1 MAWTLR
7 QSSSK
12 GGVMADIEHLLE
24 QLNGP
29 QREAVLENSR
39 PLLVLA
45 GAGSGKTRVITT
57 KIAYAIETLG
67 IPPWQ
72 ILAVTFT
79 NKAASEMKERVID
92 MLDGRPDAGDT
103 VIRTFHSFGAWLL
116 RRYGAEIGLEPNFT
130 IYDDEDSLSLLASC
144 YPNYKRADL
153 KPVMNSISYAKDRGL
168 GPNDRFDFTARN
180 DSFRSM
186 FARYEERLREVG
198 NVDFADLIGL
208 SITLLKQS
216 SAVRSAI
223 HRRFSMIL
231 VDEYQDTNAAQFT
244 LLKELAGGGSFVCVV
259 GDDDQSIYRFR
270 GAEVANILSFPS
282 HFPNTRTIKL
292 EQNYRSTEPILEVA
306 NAVISRNRGRHP
318 KHLWTEQKI
327 GDKPTLYYVQDDRDE
342 VERVAQILR
351 ADRRFDQSAVL
362 YRTNAQ
368 SQAFETGFK
377 RLGIPYKVVGAL
389 QFFDREEVKDGLALL
404 YLLTNGRDE
413 VSFRRIIN
421 KPARAIG
428 PTAVEKIL
436 SYRMAADGNLLSM
449 LSLALEE
456 RALGP
461 RALQGAATF
470 LAAFDEAR
478 QLLEE
483 GKLVELTTYLLSKS
497 GLLDHY
503 EGEDAKNGTFRVQ
516 NLEQLVNAIGQVD
529 QSLEGFLGFLEQLA
543 LDRTTL
549 ADHDPR
555 LDAGVTL
562 ITMHNTK
569 GLEFDRVFVVGME
582 EALFPGRNAQSDE
595 DIEEERRTFYVALTR
610 AKRELYL
617 LSARRRML
625 WGKTSMQLPSR
636 FLGEIDKNLLSV
648 IGGQDEYSAPSSF
661 GGGGWQRR
669 STGWGSGGGTL
680 LQQGFGKDAK
690 TFAMK
695 TVREEAESGTP
706 LFEVGQRVYSESY
719 GEGEVVASK
728 KRPDGNEVI
737 DVNFFGGKKATF
749 IAKYADLEKIGGL

>member
-1 MAWTLR
+1 
-7 QSSSK
+7 
-12 GGVMADIEHLLE
+12 MADIQRMLDL
-24 QLNGP
+24 LNGP
-29 QREAVLENSR
+29 QREAVLENGR

-57 KIAYAIETLG
+57 KIAYAIEVLG
-67 IPPWQ
+67 IEPWK

-79 NKAASEMKERVID
+79 NKAASEMKERVVD
-92 MLDGRPDAGDT
+92 MLEGRSDASET

-116 RRYGAEIGLEPNFT
+116 RRFGSEIGLDPNFT

-144 YPNYKRADL
+144 YPNHKRADL

-168 GPNDRFDFTARN
+168 GPNDRLGFTAQN
-180 DSFRSM
+180 DSFKSM
-186 FARYEERLREVG
+186 FTRYEERLRQVG

-208 SITLLKQS
+208 SITLLKESQS
-216 SAVRSAI
+216 VRDLI

-244 LLKELAGGGSFVCVV
+244 LLKALVGPTTFVCVV

-282 HFPNTRTIKL
+282 HYPNTRTIKL
-292 EQNYRSTEPILEVA
+292 EQNYRSTAPILEVA
-306 NAVISRNRGRHP
+306 NAVIGRNKGRHP
-318 KHLWTEQKI
+318 KVLWTEQKI
-327 GDKPTLYYVQDDRDE
+327 GKKPTLYYVQDDRDE

-351 ADRRFDQSAVL
+351 ADRRWDESAVL

-377 RLGIPYKVVGAL
+377 RMGIPYKVVGAL

-404 YLLTNGRDE
+404 YLLTNSRDE

-421 KPARAIG
+421 KPARSIG
-428 PTAVEKIL
+428 ASALDRIL
-436 SYRMAADGNLLSM
+436 SYGPEAEGNLLAM
-449 LSLALEE
+449 LALACQE

-461 RALQGAATF
+461 KAIGGAQQF
-470 LAAFDEAR
+470 LGAFEEAR
-478 QLLEE
+478 HLLGE
-483 GKLVELTTYLLSKS
+483 GKLVELTTCLLTKT
-497 GLLDHY
+497 GLLAHY
-503 EGEDAKNGTFRVQ
+503 EAEDAKNGTFRVQ

-529 QSLEGFLGFLEQLA
+529 QSLEGFLEFLEQLA

-555 LDAGVTL
+555 QMSGVTL

-582 EALFPGRNAQSDE
+582 EGLFPGRNAETDD

-617 LSARRRML
+617 LSAKRRML
-625 WGKTSMQLPSR
+625 WGRASFQEPSR
-636 FLGEIDKNLLSV
+636 FLDEIDPSLLSI
-648 IGGQDEYSAPSSF
+648 IGSQLEHTRPSISQGQS
-661 GGGGWQRR
+661 WQRR
-669 STGWGSGGGTL
+669 PQSWGSSGSSI
-680 LQQGFGKDAK
+680 LQQGFGAGAK
-690 TFAMK
+690 RFAMRQRRHHNDGK
-695 TVREEAESGTP
+695 SP
-706 LFEVGQRVYSESY
+706 LFAVGQRVFSESY

-728 KRPDGNEVI
+728 MSADGNEVI
-737 DVNFFGGKKATF
+737 DVSFFNGKRATY
-749 IAKYADLEKIGGL
+749 IAKYADLEKVGEF

>member
-1 MAWTLR
+1 
-7 QSSSK
+7 
-12 GGVMADIEHLLE
+12 MADIQRMLDL
-24 QLNGP
+24 LNGP
-29 QREAVLENSR
+29 QREAVLENGR

-57 KIAYAIETLG
+57 KIAYAIEVLG
-67 IPPWQ
+67 IEPWK

-79 NKAASEMKERVID
+79 NKAASEMKERVVD
-92 MLDGRPDAGDT
+92 MLEGRSDASET

-116 RRYGAEIGLEPNFT
+116 RRFGSEIGLGPNFT

-144 YPNYKRADL
+144 YPNHKRADL

-168 GPNDRFDFTARN
+168 GPNDRLGFTAQN
-180 DSFRSM
+180 DSFKSM
-186 FARYEERLREVG
+186 FTRYEERLREVG

-208 SITLLKQS
+208 SITLLKKSQS
-216 SAVRSAI
+216 VRDLI

-244 LLKELAGGGSFVCVV
+244 LLKALVGPTTFVCVV

-282 HFPNTRTIKL
+282 HYPNTRTIKL
-292 EQNYRSTEPILEVA
+292 EQNYRSTAPILEVA
-306 NAVISRNRGRHP
+306 NAVIGRNKGRHP
-318 KHLWTEQKI
+318 KVLWTEQKI
-327 GDKPTLYYVQDDRDE
+327 GKKPTLYYVQDDRDE

-351 ADRRFDQSAVL
+351 ADRRWDESAVL

-377 RLGIPYKVVGAL
+377 RMGIPYKVVGAL

-404 YLLTNGRDE
+404 YLLTNSRDE
-413 VSFRRIIN
+413 VSFRRVIN
-421 KPARAIG
+421 KPARSIG
-428 PTAVEKIL
+428 AAALDRIL
-436 SYRMAADGNLLSM
+436 SYGPETEGNLLAM
-449 LSLALEE
+449 LALACQE

-461 RALQGAATF
+461 KAIGGAQQF
-470 LAAFDEAR
+470 LGAFEEAR
-478 QLLEE
+478 HLLGE
-483 GKLVELTTYLLSKS
+483 GKLVELTTCLLTKT
-497 GLLDHY
+497 GLLAHY
-503 EGEDAKNGTFRVQ
+503 EAEDAKNGTFRVQ

-529 QSLEGFLGFLEQLA
+529 QSLEGFLEFLEQLA

-555 LDAGVTL
+555 QMSGVTL

-582 EALFPGRNAQSDE
+582 EGLFPGRNAETDD

-617 LSARRRML
+617 LSAKRRML
-625 WGKTSMQLPSR
+625 WGRASFQEPSR
-636 FLGEIDKNLLSV
+636 FLDEIDPSLLFI
-648 IGGQDEYSAPSSF
+648 IGSQLEHTRPSISQGQS
-661 GGGGWQRR
+661 WQRR
-669 STGWGSGGGTL
+669 PQSWGSSGSSI
-680 LQQGFGKDAK
+680 LQQGFGAGAK
-690 TFAMK
+690 RFAMRQRRHHNDGK
-695 TVREEAESGTP
+695 SP
-706 LFEVGQRVYSESY
+706 LFAVGQRVFSESY

-728 KRPDGNEVI
+728 TSADGNEVI
-737 DVNFFGGKKATF
+737 DVSFFNGKRATY
-749 IAKYADLEKIGGL
+749 IAKYADLEKVGEF